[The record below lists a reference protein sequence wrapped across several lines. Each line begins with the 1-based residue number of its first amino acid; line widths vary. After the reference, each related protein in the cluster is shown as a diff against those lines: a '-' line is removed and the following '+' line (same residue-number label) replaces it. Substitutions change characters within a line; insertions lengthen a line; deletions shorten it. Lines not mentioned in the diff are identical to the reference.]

1 MMSDLQ
7 LSLFVIGAVVVGAVC
22 LYNWL
27 QERKLRSRLQQA
39 FGGTRDDVLLGAGV
53 DSAMADGRREPQFV
67 PAASATRG
75 EEAEPPRSAAAEE
88 APAAAEFDAA
98 LDYVAEIDADAPFT
112 DAALAELISKIASCG
127 KPARIAALA
136 PRSGGWEVVA
146 HGAGGRYSRLR
157 LGLQLVNRGGP
168 VHAAQLA
175 AFCDAVRHCAEKAG
189 ARATC
194 PDAPAALN
202 LARDIDA
209 FCAKVDVA
217 IGVNIVAR
225 GDALFAGTRIR
236 AQAEA
241 AGFKLEPDGVFHFR
255 NDQRQTLFTLDNH
268 EPAPFLPEQIKSL
281 STRGI
286 TLLLD
291 VPRVTNSDDALERML
306 HIADGFTVALDGRLV
321 DDNRAELSETGIAR
335 IKQQVKSIQAAMA
348 ARDVPAG
355 SARAL
360 RLFS

>member
-1 MMSDLQ
+1 MSDLQ
-7 LSLFVIGAVVVGAVC
+7 LSLLVIGAVVVGAVC

-27 QERKLRSRLQQA
+27 QERKLLRQLQQA
-39 FGGTRDDVLLGAGV
+39 FGGTRDDVLLRSGV
-53 DSAMADGRREPQFV
+53 ESVMADGRREPQFV
-67 PAASATRG
+67 PAESPRG
-75 EEAEPPRSAAAEE
+75 EEDQAKPARSAATGE
-88 APAAAEFDAA
+88 ATAAGEFDAA

-112 DAALAELISKIASCG
+112 DAAIAELMSKIASCG
-127 KPARIAALA
+127 KPARFAAFE
-136 PRSGGWEVVA
+136 PRSGGWEEVA
-146 HGAGGRYSRLR
+146 RGAGGNYSRLR
-157 LGLQLVNRGGP
+157 LALQLVNRGGP
-168 VHAAQLA
+168 VNATQLA
-175 AFCDAVRHCAEKAG
+175 AFCDAVRHCAEKIG

-217 IGVNIVAR
+217 IGINIVAQ

-255 NDQRQTLFTLDNH
+255 NDERQTLFTLDNH

-281 STRGI
+281 ATRGI

-291 VPRVTNSDDALERML
+291 VPRVANGGEVLERML
-306 HIADGFTVALDGRLV
+306 RIAAGFAAAIGGCLV
-321 DDNRAELSETGIAR
+321 DDNRAELSEAGISR
-335 IKQQVKSIQAAMA
+335 IKEQVRSIQATMA